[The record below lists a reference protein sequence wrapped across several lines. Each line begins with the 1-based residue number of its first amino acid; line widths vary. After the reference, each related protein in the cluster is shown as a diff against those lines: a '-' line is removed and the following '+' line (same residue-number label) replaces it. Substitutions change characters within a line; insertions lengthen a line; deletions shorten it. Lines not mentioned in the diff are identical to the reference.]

1 VRRAIWIVGL
11 LSVSCSSGSS
21 ESRQPAESEAAEQG
35 REPPAPEGTA
45 PASAG
50 GARSDAAP
58 APARPA
64 VDPSACAADA
74 DCTFEDPC
82 DPGRCVATAS
92 VPEAVGCEKSR
103 PPTGTC
109 VCFENRCSLKPGPSH
124 PKMAVDTDCNYTEGC
139 ALDRAAGRCA
149 PGRDD
154 DPRPQPMVG
163 PRCDCDSKVPQR
175 CHYSW
180 LDPVACSS
188 VEDCWVEHL
197 PYAHP
202 IKRPRSKKGKK
213 FRPCKDGERA
223 PACEKGTCTLLAYGC

>member
-1 VRRAIWIVGL
+1 MGRAIWILGL

-21 ESRQPAESEAAEQG
+21 ESRPPAETSDPG
-35 REPPAPEGTA
+35 REPPAATEPATA
-45 PASAG
+45 AAATAADAG
-50 GARSDAAP
+50 NQ
-58 APARPA
+58 PA
-64 VDPSACAADA
+64 VDPAACTADA
-74 DCTFEDPC
+74 DCTFQDPC
-82 DPGRCVATAS
+82 DPRRCVAAAS

-109 VCFENRCSLKPGPSH
+109 VCFENRCALKPGANH
-124 PKMAVDTDCNYTEGC
+124 PKMAVDSDCNYTEGC

-149 PGRDD
+149 PGRDA

-163 PRCDCDSKVPQR
+163 PRCDCDSHVPQR
-175 CHYSW
+175 CHFSW
-180 LDPVACSS
+180 LDPIACTS

-202 IKRPRSKKGKK
+202 IKRPRSRKGKK

-223 PACEKGTCTLLAYGC
+223 PACEKGQCTLLAYGC